1 MKVWIKMPCSGR
13 PVGASSSFNDS
24 ESMPV
29 AKHRKRA
36 APPHS
41 ARAVAAVGAM
51 AAIVA
56 LSACQTAPAPQ
67 AAASAPSA
75 PVQAAA
81 AAAARPAID
90 WPALQRSVGTYPTAS
105 QFLQQPGLN
114 QRLRALLGPQYDLAM
129 RNLQVASPLQQERG
143 VYYVTGNRAHQGGV
157 ESVAIAMQAASNSVR
172 VWLLHEGREQVL
184 EEQRN
189 AFAWPTDV
197 QTLITNN
204 HHNPARR

>member
-1 MKVWIKMPCSGR
+1 MHVQVISTEDLGDRSYVAHDGTSAVVVDPQRDVDRVEKVLADLGVRCAM
-13 PVGASSSFNDS
+13 VVETHMHNDY
-24 ESMPV
+24 V
-29 AKHRKRA
+29 T
-36 APPHS
+36 
-41 ARAVAAVGAM
+41 G
-51 AAIVA
+51 
-56 LSACQTAPAPQ
+56 
-67 AAASAPSA
+67 
-75 PVQAAA
+75 
-81 AAAARPAID
+81 
-90 WPALQRSVGTYPTAS
+90 G
-105 QFLQQPGLN
+105 
-114 QRLRALLGPQYDLAM
+114 YDLAM

>member
-1 MKVWIKMPCSGR
+1 MRVWIKMPCSAR
-13 PVGASSSFNDS
+13 PVSASSSFNDS
-24 ESMPV
+24 KSMPV
-29 AKHRKRA
+29 AKPRKRA
-36 APPHS
+36 AAPHS
-41 ARAVAAVGAM
+41 ARARAAVTAM

-56 LSACQTAPAPQ
+56 LSACQTSPAPQ

-75 PVQAAA
+75 PVQA